1 MDRNI
6 ILAIALSLATLLAF
20 QYFGQKPASV
30 PQQDPAN
37 KSIPADQQS
46 ALPNAKAIKDEKPV
60 EKNKTAV
67 KMHPSAGAVEK
78 EIVVETDL
86 YKAVLTNRGATFKQ
100 VELKKYQTKDGSKPI
115 IFHANAA
122 LPPLAIGFDDDFL
135 FAGAFFNASATALT
149 LGGSQQEASLI
160 FEYTDQTGSRKIRR
174 TYTFYQGEYRI
185 DIKDEVQGFP
195 AYYVTLGKEFGMYEK
210 DDNHYGPVVLVDA
223 DRKEFDATG
232 LKSAALFKGAVKW
245 IAQEDKYF
253 FSALVPKSAIE
264 EAAVIPKNNSSIAF
278 IKTSAQVNQFMF
290 YVGPKEMETLEKY
303 KVGLEHIVDLGWFS
317 IIARPLFWVLKFFNG
332 FTHNYGYAII
342 LIAIATRVPF
352 IPLINKGQDSMKKL
366 AMIQPRMNEIK
377 EKYKNDPQ
385 RMQKEVMELYKQYK
399 VNPVG
404 GCLPMLAQIPV
415 FIALFNILRQSIELR
430 GAPFALWITDLSAKD
445 PYYVLPI
452 VMGAT
457 TLIQQKM
464 TPSTTTD
471 PMQQKMMLIMPIV
484 FTFIFLTMPSGVVLY
499 WTVGNL
505 LAIAQQIYM
514 NQKTKSAV
522 ALKEK

>member
-1 MDRNI
+1 MDRNV
-6 ILAIALSLATLLAF
+6 ILAIVLSVATLLAF
-20 QYFGQKPASV
+20 QYFGPKPAPAPEKTTPAQSAPADQKPAQ
-30 PQQDPAN
+30 PGAAAPA
-37 KSIPADQQS
+37 
-46 ALPNAKAIKDEKPV
+46 AKAETPVQKPAQSTV
-60 EKNKTAV
+60 
-67 KMHPSAGAVEK
+67 VEK
-78 EIVVETDL
+78 EVTVETDL
-86 YKAVLTNRGATFKQ
+86 YTATLTNKGGTFKRI
-100 VELKKYQTKDGSKPI
+100 ELKKYRTTDGSKPI
-115 IFHANAA
+115 VFSANAA
-122 LPPLAIGFDDDFL
+122 MPPLAIGTDEEFS
-135 FAGAFFNASATALT
+135 FAGAIFTPNASSLKLDA
-149 LGGSQQEASLI
+149 SKKEASLV
-160 FEYTDQTGSRKIRR
+160 FDYAGQSGQTVRR
-174 TYTFYQGEYRI
+174 TYTFHQGEYRI

-195 AYYVTLGKEFGMYEK
+195 AYYVTLGKEFGMHEK
-210 DDNHYGPVVLVDA
+210 DDNHYGPVVLIEA

-232 LKSAALFKGAVKW
+232 LKSASVFKGAVKW

-253 FSALVPKSAIE
+253 FSALVPKSTID
-264 EAAVIPKNNSSIAF
+264 EARVIPKNNDSLAV
-278 IKTSAQVNQFMF
+278 IKTSGQINQFML
-290 YVGPKEMETLEKY
+290 YVGPKEMDTLKQY

-342 LIAIATRVPF
+342 LIAIATRIPF
-352 IPLINKGQDSMKKL
+352 IPLINKGQESMKKL

-385 RMQKEVMELYKQYK
+385 RMQKEVMELYKQHK

-457 TLIQQKM
+457 TFLQQKM

-471 PMQQKMMLIMPIV
+471 PMQQKMMLMMPIV

-505 LAIAQQIYM
+505 LAIAQQFYM
-514 NQKTKSAV
+514 NQKAKAAV
-522 ALKEK
+522 AAE